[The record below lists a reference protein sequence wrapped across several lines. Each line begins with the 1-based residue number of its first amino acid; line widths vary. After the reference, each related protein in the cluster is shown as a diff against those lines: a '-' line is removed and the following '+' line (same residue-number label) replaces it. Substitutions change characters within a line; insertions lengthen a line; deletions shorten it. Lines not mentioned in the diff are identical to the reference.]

1 MNPKASSTD
10 VNAPKVA
17 NQLNQKVEGNK
28 GSPDQT
34 LKEMKQHQ
42 PQHFI
47 PSIQKRESVN
57 KTSIKEE
64 RKFNNNNNIGSNIKE

>member
-1 MNPKASSTD
+1 VNPKSSSTD
-10 VNAPKVA
+10 LNVAKVV

-42 PQHFI
+42 QQ
-47 PSIQKRESVN
+47 SQ
-57 KTSIKEE
+57 T
-64 RKFNNNNNIGSNIKE
+64 NI

>member
-1 MNPKASSTD
+1 
-10 VNAPKVA
+10 VNVPKVA

-42 PQHFI
+42 QQQFQ
-47 PSIQKRESVN
+47 PSGNQKRENINKSV
-57 KTSIKEE
+57 IKEE
-64 RKFNNNNNIGSNIKE
+64 RKLNNNNIGSSNKD